1 MIQWKDSY
9 SIGVEAVD
17 DQHKKLFAIA
27 DEAYQLLRNELLVDK
42 YDRIIAI
49 LGELR
54 DYTVYHFRYEEEY
67 MASIGYKKLLSH
79 KVLHDDFIGRIQE
92 IDLDSIDDQ
101 QDQNLTEILDFVVQ
115 WIEQHIL
122 GTDKLITGHK

>member
-17 DQHKKLFAIA
+17 DQHRKLFAIA

-79 KVLHDDFIGRIQE
+79 KVLHDDFIGKIQE
-92 IDLDSIDDQ
+92 IDLDSIDDR

>member
-27 DEAYQLLRNELLVDK
+27 NEAYELLKNELLVDK

-49 LGELR
+49 LEELR
-54 DYTVYHFRYEEEY
+54 DYTVYHFRFEEEY

-79 KVLHDDFIGRIQE
+79 KVLHDDFIAKIQE

-101 QDQNLTEILDFVVQ
+101 QEQNLIDILDFVVQ

-122 GTDKLITGHK
+122 GTDKFITGSK